1 MKEFTNRGCGRCALL
16 AEKRDVILV
25 ARLEVEAYP
34 FVVASGPIERDGSW
48 CHGTYCRDIQA
59 AVQEFEERTK

>member
-16 AEKRDVILV
+16 AEKRGTILV

-34 FVVASGPIERDGSW
+34 FVVASGPIERDGS
-48 CHGTYCRDIQA
+48 
-59 AVQEFEERTK
+59 